1 MAMVYKVLKTPFSVY
16 RLGINFIFHLVRMIT
31 CICWQLLPAPDVKT
45 LCKWRVAF
53 LKSFHSFCEVF
64 DLVACPALPS
74 SPPHLFCEYRFSA
87 QRGLI
92 DLARAPARATWLRPV
107 LKHLAKKE
115 IPSLPSRRCK
125 GWICISSSCVRRV
138 SSISEDLVAVGQIW
152 RWPLKR
158 PHATFHSAIILEN
171 PHWHHTLRNT
181 CVLSKEQY
189 WMQRG
194 VAKYHVVIFEFV
206 FSEFSEPHPQ
216 SSKPSVNNPNVLSQC
231 CCENARKPKVA
242 ICTVCIAHTTHDESH

>member
-1 MAMVYKVLKTPFSVY
+1 MEDTFSQFLGWEFISYFTLYGWLLVFVDSFFR
-16 RLGINFIFHLVRMIT
+16 RLMSKLSASGEWHSSNLFTLFVRCST
-31 CICWQLLPAPDVKT
+31 W
-45 LCKWRVAF
+45 W
-53 LKSFHSFCEVF
+53 
-64 DLVACPALPS
+64 PALPS

-92 DLARAPARATWLRPV
+92 DLARAAARATWLRPV

-125 GWICISSSCVRRV
+125 GWICISSSCVRLV

-152 RWPLKR
+152 RWPLER

-206 FSEFSEPHPQ
+206 FSEFC
-216 SSKPSVNNPNVLSQC
+216 L
-231 CCENARKPKVA
+231 
-242 ICTVCIAHTTHDESH
+242 

>member
-1 MAMVYKVLKTPFSVY
+1 
-16 RLGINFIFHLVRMIT
+16 MIT

-64 DLVACPALPS
+64 DLLACPALPL

-92 DLARAPARATWLRPV
+92 DLARAPARPTWVRPV

-125 GWICISSSCVRRV
+125 GWICISSCVRLV
-138 SSISEDLVAVGQIW
+138 SSISEDLVAVPVKYGDG
-152 RWPLKR
+152 LKR

-171 PHWHHTLRNT
+171 PCAHHTLRNT
-181 CVLSKEQY
+181 CVLSKKKQY

-194 VAKYHVVIFEFV
+194 VAKYHIVIFVFV
-206 FSEFSEPHPQ
+206 FGEFC
-216 SSKPSVNNPNVLSQC
+216 L
-231 CCENARKPKVA
+231 
-242 ICTVCIAHTTHDESH
+242 